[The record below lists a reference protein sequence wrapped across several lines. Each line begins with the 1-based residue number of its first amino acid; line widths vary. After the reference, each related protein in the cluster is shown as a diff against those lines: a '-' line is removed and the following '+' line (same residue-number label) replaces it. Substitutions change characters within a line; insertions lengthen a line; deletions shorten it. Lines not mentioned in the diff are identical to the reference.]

1 MANVADEVFDSLLD
15 YVDTNGNAIY
25 ICSADPSTYT
35 EASSTYALGSKS
47 SITISTPVDRTG
59 GGREITVSGFNNGLT
74 TGTGTATHWALVNT
88 SGSAFLL
95 SGSLGT
101 SRAVTPSTSF
111 GMSTFAVGLPDPT

>member
-35 EASSTYALGSKS
+35 EASSTYALGSTS
-47 SITISTPVDRTG
+47 SVTISTPADRTG
-59 GGREITVSGFNNGLT
+59 GGRELTVSSFNDGLSS
-74 TGTGTATHWALVNT
+74 GTGTATHWALVNT

-101 SRAVTPSTSF
+101 SQSVIPGEPF
-111 GMSTFAVGLPDPT
+111 GMSSFTIGLPDPT